1 MIAINFIK
9 REPNMPQTQQNSLNK
24 PTGNLSPKRIDELN
38 QQEQHRLRNTPD
50 FFYQF
55 TKNITLFEDDDIW
68 LVDKPAGL
76 LSVDGRQ
83 LKVSLLS
90 RLEFVN
96 PNVKLIH
103 RLDMDTSGIMI
114 FAKSKTAQSHISK
127 QFIDRLPQKHYEA
140 VVMGVLAVAGKK
152 GSVNIPVRY
161 DPNHKPKHITDP
173 NWHKAALTYYEVL
186 HHEIRQG
193 QAVTRVSLKP
203 VTGRSH
209 QLRVHMTH
217 LGHVMLGDP
226 IYADGMARQ
235 LAGRLCLHAHKLRLK
250 HPTLNVWM
258 EWQSPVPF

>member
-1 MIAINFIK
+1 
-9 REPNMPQTQQNSLNK
+9 MPQSKQKAELKIQPKPADK
-24 PTGNLSPKRIDELN
+24 PTSNLTQARIDELN
-38 QQEQHRLRNTPD
+38 QQEQQRLRDVPE
-50 FFYQF
+50 FFEQF
-55 TKNITLFEDDDIW
+55 AKDITIFEDDDIW

-76 LSVDGRQ
+76 LSVDGRK

-114 FAKSKTAQSHISK
+114 FAKSKHAQSHISK

-140 VVMGVLAVAGKK
+140 VVMGTLAVAGKK
-152 GSVNIPVRY
+152 GSIDIPVRY
-161 DPNHKPKHITDP
+161 EPSCKPKHITDP
-173 NWHKAALTYYEVL
+173 DWHKSALTHYEVL
-186 HHEIRQG
+186 HHELRQG
-193 QAVTRVSLKP
+193 HAVTRVSLKP

-226 IYADGMARQ
+226 IYADGVARQ
-235 LAGRLCLHAHKLRLK
+235 LADRLCLHAHKLRLK
-250 HPTLNVWM
+250 HPTLNAWM
-258 EWQSPVPF
+258 EWESAVPF